1 MDEKTVIGLI
11 QSGQDVFLVPSDGG
25 YVERKLNTDGKNVW
39 MEIEKPIPKYGQSYT
54 FRFYFRSLDNIRPL
68 TRKSA

>member
-1 MDEKTVIGLI
+1 MDEKTVIKMI
-11 QSGQDVFLVPSDGG
+11 QSGQDMFLVPYGNKMM
-25 YVERKLNTDGKNVW
+25 ERKLCTDGKEVW

-68 TRKSA
+68 AKKSA